1 MVQFIK
7 YIGAYLMWIADLGL
21 TFWLIFISR
30 TVFLSI
36 FALSYKGGPSFY
48 AQQVYSQRV
57 DFADKLFS
65 IMLGLGWLA
74 FMIAV
79 EAYFRAGAAGDDL
92 FVRFARVTGPVV
104 LGIFVVDLIL
114 FWLQGVGGGD
124 WLRWLILAAELGIG
138 ITLLKLARPQSKPNP
153 I

>member
-92 FVRFARVTGPVV
+92 FVRFTRVTGPVV

>member
-1 MVQFIK
+1 MANIVKFVS
-7 YIGAYLMWIADLGL
+7 AYLMWIVDLAL

-30 TVFLSI
+30 TAFLTI
-36 FALSYKGGPSFY
+36 FAMSYKGGEYVY
-48 AQQVYSQRV
+48 AKLVFAHRV

-65 IMLGLGWLA
+65 IILGLGWLA
-74 FMIAV
+74 FVIAV

-92 FVRFARVTGPVV
+92 FVRFARVTGPIL

-124 WLRWLILAAELGIG
+124 WLRWLILAAEPGIG

>member
-1 MVQFIK
+1 MATIIRYVV
-7 YIGAYLMWIADLGL
+7 AYLMWIADLGL

-30 TVFLSI
+30 TIFLDI
-36 FALSYKGGPSFY
+36 LALSYKGGSSSY
-48 AQQVYSQRV
+48 ARLVYSQRV

-79 EAYFRAGAAGDDL
+79 EAYFRAGAADDDL
-92 FVRFARVTGPVV
+92 LVRFARVTGPVLV
-104 LGIFVVDLIL
+104 GIFIVDLLL

-124 WLRWLILAAELGIG
+124 WLRWLILAAELGMG
-138 ITLLKLARPQSKPNP
+138 ITLLKLAQPQSKPNL